1 MNVIMMSS
9 SFSSTSFYFSSP
21 SSSSSLPSSS
31 SSSSLIR
38 LPAHNLNRMRFLE
51 TKKRSTPSTTPTK
64 TFDHLLLPLFTS

>member
-21 SSSSSLPSSS
+21 SSSSSLPSS